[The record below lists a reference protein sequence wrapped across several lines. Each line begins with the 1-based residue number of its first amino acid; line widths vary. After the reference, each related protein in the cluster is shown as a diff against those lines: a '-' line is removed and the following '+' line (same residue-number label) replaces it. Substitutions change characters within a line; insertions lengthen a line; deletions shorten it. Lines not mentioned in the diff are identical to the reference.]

1 MSRAFLSWMRFESFV
16 SEEKSIGFFLS
27 GRSYYLHLRETC
39 RENQPFLLLYDPY
52 KTLPE
57 GHFLGILPW

>member
-27 GRSYYLHLRETC
+27 GRSYYLRLRGNC
-39 RENQPFLLLYDPY
+39 RENQPFLLLYDPCR
-52 KTLPE
+52 TLPE
-57 GHFLGILPW
+57 EHFLGILPW

>member
-27 GRSYYLHLRETC
+27 GRSYYLRLRENC
-39 RENQPFLLLYDPY
+39 RENQYFLLLYDPY

>member
-27 GRSYYLHLRETC
+27 GRSYYLRLRRNC

-52 KTLPE
+52 KTLQE

>member
-27 GRSYYLHLRETC
+27 GRSYYLRLRENC
-39 RENQPFLLLYDPY
+39 RENQYFLLLYDPC

-57 GHFLGILPW
+57 EHFLGILPW

>member
-1 MSRAFLSWMRFESFV
+1 MRRAFLSWMRIESFV

-27 GRSYYLHLRETC
+27 GRNYCLRLRENC
-39 RENQPFLLLYDPY
+39 RENQPFLLLYDSC

-57 GHFLGILPW
+57 EHFLGILPW

>member
-1 MSRAFLSWMRFESFV
+1 MSREFLSWMRFESFV

-27 GRSYYLHLRETC
+27 GRSYYLRLRENC
-39 RENQPFLLLYDPY
+39 RENQYFLLLYEPC

-57 GHFLGILPW
+57 EHFLGILPW

>member
-27 GRSYYLHLRETC
+27 GGNYCLRLRETC
-39 RENQPFLLLYDPY
+39 R
-52 KTLPE
+52 
-57 GHFLGILPW
+57 